1 MPVGYA
7 PQNLLSDEASQRGM
21 QQDTYAPTGIA
32 WDGVVGGRRVTIY
45 GNTPLSDAEVMDRLR
60 RNSDFVNTRARTGG
74 LTRALDSPEYW
85 QAVHPNATQA
95 ERDAQASAYAR
106 RQRENADQGEFAPST
121 PFPTML
127 GLMALAAGGAA
138 LAGWSPFAAGAG
150 AGAGTGAGAAAG
162 TGAATGASTAG
173 ATGLGTL
180 AGSGAPATAG
190 GMVTSSGLG
199 AFAPGS
205 SIGSMAT
212 SNAGLLAGSGA
223 ITGGAGTGA
232 ALSRGLNS
240 LAGIGGGEGMG
251 WNWET
256 ILDYGI
262 PLVGGLLER
271 DGAKDAARESA
282 AGAAAALAENRRQY
296 DTSRADMMPWLEAG
310 RGALGRLQDPTAF
323 TASPSYNF
331 VRDEG
336 MRGIE
341 NTFAAR
347 GGAASGNALRRLAEF
362 NAGLASQEH
371 NNWWNQQ
378 AGLAGVGQT
387 SAQNLG
393 VLGSNAA
400 ANAGGLMQQQANA
413 RASGIAGSTNALTNL
428 LGNLS
433 SVWNRRNQQVG

>member
-1 MPVGYA
+1 MPNYLSGLSGPSTLTGQSGQYGDMSADEIIRQMSRNGFTQEGVDLVYQLRGLGTAPRVPAGLIGNRPGAGRALISILDSDGNRVG
-7 PQNLLSDEASQRGM
+7 
-21 QQDTYAPTGIA
+21 T
-32 WDGVVGGRRVTIY
+32 
-45 GNTPLSDAEVMDRLR
+45 
-60 RNSDFVNTRARTGG
+60 RTGEVG
-74 LTRALDSPEYW
+74 DFLNTFGI
-85 QAVHPNATQA
+85 QAVDPYRTPSGISRLAGGVLGFAGAALGGPVWTAMTSGADLGNAA
-95 ERDAQASAYAR
+95 LGNASSSS
-106 RQRENADQGEFAPST
+106 D
-121 PFPTML
+121 L
-127 GLMALAAGGAA
+127 GPYGGIGTAAGGLYSA
-138 LAGWSPFAAGAG
+138 LGGPGSYGARSG
-150 AGAGTGAGAAAG
+150 GGNVGGSDG
-162 TGAATGASTAG
+162 GASG
-173 ATGLGTL
+173 AV
-180 AGSGAPATAG
+180 G
-190 GMVTSSGLG
+190 G
-199 AFAPGS
+199 
-205 SIGSMAT
+205 
-212 SNAGLLAGSGA
+212 
-223 ITGGAGTGA
+223 
-232 ALSRGLNS
+232 
-240 LAGIGGGEGMG
+240 GMG

-341 NTFAAR
+341 NSFAAR

-393 VLGSNAA
+393 VLGANSAN
-400 ANAGGLMQQQANA
+400 NAGGLMQQQANA

-433 SVWNRRNQQVG
+433 SVWSRRNQQAG